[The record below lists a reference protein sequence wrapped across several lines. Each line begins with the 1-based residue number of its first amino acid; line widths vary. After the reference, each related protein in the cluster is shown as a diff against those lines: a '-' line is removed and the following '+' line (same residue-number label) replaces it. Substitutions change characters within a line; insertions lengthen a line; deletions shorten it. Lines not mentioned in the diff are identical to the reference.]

1 MTNDM
6 SVEQLL
12 VWRLAQA
19 DADAPPA
26 PRAAR
31 LLDLIRPWWEIWPER
46 FQEHWDRLSTMQL
59 VYGHAT
65 TEPQH
70 VRSSHPVPALIA
82 HAEGVETFARVLYLS
97 VRDGTLRLRFHLDAN
112 PGQTEPSFDVTFVSE
127 PTGRPV
133 LFARAT
139 LSVENA
145 YRLDVELPEELVSSW
160 EGLRVTDWMPFR
172 FILRP
177 RRAAAVSSRL

>member
-1 MTNDM
+1 MTTDM

-46 FQEHWDRLSTMQL
+46 FQESWARLSAMQL
-59 VYGHAT
+59 VYGHAM
-65 TEPQH
+65 TEPLH

-82 HAEGVETFARVLYLS
+82 HAEGVEAFARVLYMS
-97 VRDGTLRLRFHLDAN
+97 VHDGELRLRFHLDA
-112 PGQTEPSFDVTFVSE
+112 PGQAEPAFDVTFVSE
-127 PTGRPV
+127 STGRPE

-139 LSVENA
+139 LSVESE
-145 YRLDVELPEELVSSW
+145 YRLDVELSEELVSSW

-177 RRAAAVSSRL
+177 PTAGR

>member
-19 DADAPPA
+19 DAEAPPA

-46 FQEHWDRLSTMQL
+46 FQEYLDRLSAIQL

-65 TEPQH
+65 TEPLH

-82 HAEGVETFARVLYLS
+82 HADGVETFARVLYLS
-97 VRDGTLRLRFHLDAN
+97 VRDGHLRLRFHLDAT
-112 PGQTEPSFDVTFVSE
+112 PVQAEPAFDVTFVSE

-133 LFARAT
+133 LFARA
-139 LSVENA
+139 SHSMENE
-145 YRLDVELPEELVSSW
+145 YRLDVDLSQDLASSW
-160 EGLRVTDWMPFR
+160 EALRVTDWMPFR

-177 RRAAAVSSRL
+177 LPASG